1 MALISQRLGR
11 NQHLQTAATNKPP
24 LRAGSNGEGV
34 KTLQAAL
41 VELRFRMPISTHNG
55 KIAGDGIYGEE
66 TTKTVR
72 LFQQQQGLSA
82 DGIAGTD
89 TLNRLDQIFVGRE
102 AKASTRDRFFDMLNT
117 LWT

>member
-1 MALISQRLGR
+1 MALISQRLSR
-11 NQHLQTAATNKPP
+11 DPRLQTAAMNKPP
-24 LRAGSNGEGV
+24 LRAGSNGDGV
-34 KTLQAAL
+34 KTLQAAF
-41 VELRFRMPISTHNG
+41 VELRYRMPISTHNG
-55 KIAGDGIYGEE
+55 KIAGDGIFGEE
-66 TTKTVR
+66 TTETVR

-89 TLNRLDQIFVGRE
+89 TLHRLDQIFMARE